1 MSEKFS
7 LKWNDFQS
15 NVSRTFGQLRS
26 EEEFF
31 DVSLVSDD
39 QKMLS
44 AHKLVLS
51 ASSPYFKHILTTNK
65 HSHPLL
71 CLDGVSSAELQC
83 VLDYI
88 YQGEV
93 QIYQEQLDRFLVVA
107 QRLQLEGVTCQDDG
121 QEREINETI
130 EDIVNEVPEETIET
144 RRKEEKKTKT
154 EEEINQQLS
163 EYVIRGE
170 DGLYS
175 CGYCDKSGGK
185 NFYNMRNHVEIHIE
199 GLSFPCQSC
208 AKTFKTRNILARHK
222 HFHHSNNTPWSADE
236 QKLLEQALKTFP
248 SSTPE
253 RWERIAE
260 SVPNRSKK
268 DCMKTYKVLAETIKA
283 KKAALAKAA
292 KKS

>member
-15 NVSRTFGQLRS
+15 NVSRSFSQLRS

-39 QKMLS
+39 QKMMS

-107 QRLQLEGVTCQDDG
+107 QRLKLEGLISQDD
-121 QEREINETI
+121 EKEKKINETI
-130 EDIVNEVPEETIET
+130 EDTEIYFESNFVGSKQKETTHIKNIKAET
-144 RRKEEKKTKT
+144 PQSEKRRPRQSFSSSVVVAGSFSDLNT
-154 EEEINQQLS
+154 EEINQKIE
-163 EYVIRGE
+163 EYLVRAE
-170 DGLYS
+170 DGTYS
-175 CGYCDKSGGK
+175 CGACGK
-185 NFYNMRNHVEIHIE
+185 AGTHLGDMRKHMETHME

-208 AKTFKTRNILARHK
+208 DKTFRSRNLLNVHK
-222 HFHHSNNTPWSADE
+222 
-236 QKLLEQALKTFP
+236 
-248 SSTPE
+248 
-253 RWERIAE
+253 
-260 SVPNRSKK
+260 SKYHR
-268 DCMKTYKVLAETIKA
+268 C
-283 KKAALAKAA
+283 
-292 KKS
+292 

>member
-15 NVSRTFGQLRS
+15 NVSRTFSQLRS

-39 QKMLS
+39 QKMMS

-107 QRLQLEGVTCQDDG
+107 QRLKLEGLTSQDDEQKNKINDAG
-121 QEREINETI
+121 EDTKINLKNNFERGKQRETTQTKNI
-130 EDIVNEVPEETIET
+130 KSETPKSE
-144 RRKEEKKTKT
+144 RRRQSVSSSVVVAGSFSDLNT
-154 EEEINQQLS
+154 EEIDQKIEQCL
-163 EYVIRGE
+163 VKAK
-170 DGLYS
+170 DGTYS
-175 CGYCDKSGGK
+175 CGVCGK
-185 NFYNMRNHVEIHIE
+185 AGNLNIRPANQKQNMRNHVETHME

-208 AKTFKTRNILARHK
+208 DRTFRSRNSL
-222 HFHHSNNTPWSADE
+222 HFHKSKYH
-236 QKLLEQALKTFP
+236 
-248 SSTPE
+248 
-253 RWERIAE
+253 
-260 SVPNRSKK
+260 RS
-268 DCMKTYKVLAETIKA
+268 
-283 KKAALAKAA
+283 
-292 KKS
+292 

>member
-15 NVSRTFGQLRS
+15 NVSRTFSQLRS

-39 QKMLS
+39 QKMMS

-107 QRLQLEGVTCQDDG
+107 QRLQLEGLTSQDDE
-121 QEREINETI
+121 QERKMNETR
-130 EDIVNEVPEETIET
+130 EDTVNDSEEITEIPI
-144 RRKEEKKTKT
+144 RNSKSLKT
-154 EEEINQQLS
+154 EKEVMKPRKLSTSTLVANNSNISTEEIDQQLS
-163 EYVIRGE
+163 EYIIRGE
-170 DGLYS
+170 DIFS
-175 CGYCDKSGGK
+175 
-185 NFYNMRNHVEIHIE
+185 VQI
-199 GLSFPCQSC
+199 
-208 AKTFKTRNILARHK
+208 
-222 HFHHSNNTPWSADE
+222 
-236 QKLLEQALKTFP
+236 KLKRVQ
-248 SSTPE
+248 
-253 RWERIAE
+253 
-260 SVPNRSKK
+260 N
-268 DCMKTYKVLAETIKA
+268 
-283 KKAALAKAA
+283 
-292 KKS
+292 

>member
-15 NVSRTFGQLRS
+15 NVSRTFSQLRS

-39 QKMLS
+39 QKMMS

-93 QIYQEQLDRFLVVA
+93 QIYQEQLDRFLMVA
-107 QRLQLEGVTCQDDG
+107 QRLQLEGLTSQDDEPEG
-121 QEREINETI
+121 NVRQTREEESYPENYLQKTTKEFLDQEYKPQRKVAQN
-130 EDIVNEVPEETIET
+130 EETKNKIVMS
-144 RRKEEKKTKT
+144 KNSPNLD
-154 EEEINQQLS
+154 EINQKIN
-163 EYVIRGE
+163 ENMFKNE
-170 DGLYS
+170 DGSYT
-175 CGYCDKSGGK
+175 CGICGK
-185 NFYNMRNHVEIHIE
+185 IGVDVKNRKVNMRNHVETHME
-199 GLSFPCQSC
+199 GLSYPCQSC
-208 AKTFKTRNILARHK
+208 DKTFRSRESLRVHK
-222 HFHHSNNTPWSADE
+222 SRQH
-236 QKLLEQALKTFP
+236 
-248 SSTPE
+248 
-253 RWERIAE
+253 RI
-260 SVPNRSKK
+260 
-268 DCMKTYKVLAETIKA
+268 
-283 KKAALAKAA
+283 
-292 KKS
+292 

>member
-15 NVSRTFGQLRS
+15 NVSRTFSLLRS

-39 QKMLS
+39 QKMMS

-107 QRLQLEGVTCQDDG
+107 QRLKLEGLTSQDDD
-121 QEREINETI
+121 QERKVNETI
-130 EDIVNEVPEETIET
+130 EDTEKYFENNFETG
-144 RRKEEKKTKT
+144 KESDTSEIKKFKT
-154 EEEINQQLS
+154 ETSQSKSRRPRQSSSSVALAGSFSDLNTEEIDQKIA
-163 EYVIRGE
+163 EYLVRDE
-170 DGLYS
+170 DGFYS
-175 CGYCDKSGGK
+175 CGVCGK
-185 NFYNMRNHVEIHIE
+185 AGDSTKKKQNMQKHIE
-199 GLSFPCQSC
+199 THIDGLSFPCQSC
-208 AKTFKTRNILARHK
+208 DKTFRSRESLRIHK
-222 HFHHSNNTPWSADE
+222 YSH
-236 QKLLEQALKTFP
+236 KL
-248 SSTPE
+248 
-253 RWERIAE
+253 
-260 SVPNRSKK
+260 
-268 DCMKTYKVLAETIKA
+268 
-283 KKAALAKAA
+283 
-292 KKS
+292 

>member
-15 NVSRTFGQLRS
+15 NVSRTLSQLRS
-26 EEEFF
+26 EAEFF

-39 QKMLS
+39 EKMMS

-107 QRLQLEGVTCQDDG
+107 QRLQLEGLIKEEPDV
-121 QEREINETI
+121 QETLDIKSDYDHSTVDVQMNNRSKKREIKTQRSRKS
-130 EDIVNEVPEETIET
+130 DDPVIVSIDTVATNIALVDAKIMEYIV
-144 RRKEEKKTKT
+144 K
-154 EEEINQQLS
+154 NQ
-163 EYVIRGE
+163 
-170 DGLYS
+170 DGSYTCLR
-175 CGYCDKSGGK
+175 CGKKSGIIGHAK
-185 NFYNMRNHVEIHIE
+185 SHVETHME

-208 AKTFKTRNILARHK
+208 DKTFRSRNSLSFHK
-222 HFHHSNNTPWSADE
+222 SKYH
-236 QKLLEQALKTFP
+236 
-248 SSTPE
+248 
-253 RWERIAE
+253 
-260 SVPNRSKK
+260 RS
-268 DCMKTYKVLAETIKA
+268 Y
-283 KKAALAKAA
+283 
-292 KKS
+292 

>member
-1 MSEKFS
+1 MSEKFI

-15 NVSRTFGQLRS
+15 NVSRTFSQLRS

-39 QKMLS
+39 QKMMS

-107 QRLQLEGVTCQDDG
+107 QRLQLAHYNLWSRLLSGTSPKQ
-121 QEREINETI
+121 QKWFSET
-130 EDIVNEVPEETIET
+130 
-144 RRKEEKKTKT
+144 
-154 EEEINQQLS
+154 S
-163 EYVIRGE
+163 
-170 DGLYS
+170 
-175 CGYCDKSGGK
+175 
-185 NFYNMRNHVEIHIE
+185 
-199 GLSFPCQSC
+199 
-208 AKTFKTRNILARHK
+208 
-222 HFHHSNNTPWSADE
+222 
-236 QKLLEQALKTFP
+236 
-248 SSTPE
+248 
-253 RWERIAE
+253 
-260 SVPNRSKK
+260 PN
-268 DCMKTYKVLAETIKA
+268 LHN
-283 KKAALAKAA
+283 
-292 KKS
+292 

>member
-15 NVSRTFGQLRS
+15 NVSRTFSQLRS

-39 QKMLS
+39 EKMMS

-93 QIYQEQLDRFLVVA
+93 QINQEYLDRFLQIA
-107 QRLQLEGVTCQDDG
+107 SKLKLEGLLASKEC
-121 QEREINETI
+121 
-130 EDIVNEVPEETIET
+130 ED
-144 RRKEEKKTKT
+144 
-154 EEEINQQLS
+154 
-163 EYVIRGE
+163 
-170 DGLYS
+170 
-175 CGYCDKSGGK
+175 
-185 NFYNMRNHVEIHIE
+185 
-199 GLSFPCQSC
+199 
-208 AKTFKTRNILARHK
+208 TF
-222 HFHHSNNTPWSADE
+222 
-236 QKLLEQALKTFP
+236 
-248 SSTPE
+248 
-253 RWERIAE
+253 
-260 SVPNRSKK
+260 
-268 DCMKTYKVLAETIKA
+268 
-283 KKAALAKAA
+283 
-292 KKS
+292 